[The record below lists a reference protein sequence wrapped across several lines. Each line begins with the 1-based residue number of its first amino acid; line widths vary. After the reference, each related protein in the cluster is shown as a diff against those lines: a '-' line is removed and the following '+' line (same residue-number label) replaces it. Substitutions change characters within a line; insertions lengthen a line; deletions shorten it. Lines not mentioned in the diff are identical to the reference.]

1 MLATPTPCLL
11 FPSALNHR
19 CPSLLPA
26 LHRPSL
32 HSSSSSSSS
41 RLSSPSSA
49 TFSRRPHTQFFVG
62 AAQSSA
68 QNESATA
75 EELDVRKERLRDLSV
90 NFFNFNLE
98 SPSSNPSRA
107 NKLLDPEGNFSKACT
122 VPSDMSSF
130 EILQKHSLRTYYCG
144 DNLWVQ
150 MGNVEHTLL
159 TYHYTLCY
167 NTVGSYIVVCL

>member
-32 HSSSSSSSS
+32 HPSSSSSSSS

-49 TFSRRPHTQFFVG
+49 TCSRRPHTQFFVR

-90 NFFNFNLE
+90 KFFNFNLE
-98 SPSSNPSRA
+98 SPSSNPSTA

-130 EILQKHSLRTYYCG
+130 LILQKHSLRTYS
-144 DNLWVQ
+144 
-150 MGNVEHTLL
+150 VEYSLGADRK
-159 TYHYTLCY
+159 CRA
-167 NTVGSYIVVCL
+167 YIPSLPLIFML